1 MRITGL
7 LAIAIAALALASC
20 GSWIG
25 GAKKTDPL
33 KGERISVLTLDSSL
47 KPDERIQDLEVRLP
61 KPYLDPDWPQPGG
74 VPSHAN
80 QHLAAAG
87 SLATLWRANAGNG
100 SDSEA
105 QLLAQP
111 IIADGRVFVLDAE
124 AGLAA
129 FNAETGKQDWR
140 VRLTPDNERE
150 GPRGGGVA
158 YAGGRLYVTT
168 GFAVVF
174 ALDPKDGKEIWRRSV
189 TGPMRAGPTVSAGRV
204 FVVTVSNELH
214 ALATDD
220 GRELWTHSGITEV
233 AGLLGGA
240 SPAVEGE
247 VVIVPYSSGELYALQ
262 AENGRVLWN
271 ESLSPLRRTDPVSSL
286 AHIKGLPV
294 ADRGRVY
301 AISNSG
307 RMLAI
312 DLRSGARVWEQGIG
326 GTEAPWVA
334 GEFVYVITTGAEVVC
349 ISRLD
354 GRVRWVSP
362 LPRYE
367 NEKSKEDPILWT
379 GPVLAGDRLLVGGS
393 NREMWSLSPYN
404 GKPLGRVKL
413 GSGVRISPA
422 VANGTIYVLTDD
434 ANLVA
439 LR

>member
-1 MRITGL
+1 MLVAAVGVC
-7 LAIAIAALALASC
+7 ALAAC
-20 GSWIG
+20 GSWMG
-25 GAKKTDPL
+25 GSKKGDAL
-33 KGERISVLTLDSSL
+33 KGERISVLALDTTL

-80 QHLAAAG
+80 HHLAAAG
-87 SLATLWRANAGNG
+87 GLAQLWRADAGSG

-111 IIADGRVFVLDAE
+111 IVADGQVFVLDSE
-124 AGLAA
+124 ARLTA
-129 FNAETGKQDWR
+129 FDAETGRQRWR
-140 VRLTPDNERE
+140 VRLTPDNEGE

-158 YAGGRLYVTT
+158 YFGGKLYVTT
-168 GFAVVF
+168 GFALVF
-174 ALDPKDGKEIWRRSV
+174 ALDPKTGKEIWRHFVS
-189 TGPMRAGPTVSAGRV
+189 GPMRAGPTVAASRV
-204 FVVTVSNELH
+204 FVVTVANELH
-214 ALATDD
+214 ALAADD
-220 GRELWTHSGITEV
+220 GHELWVHSGITEV

-262 AENGRVLWN
+262 VENGRVIWN

-301 AISNSG
+301 AVSNSG

-312 DLRSGARVWEQGIG
+312 DLRSGARIWEQGIG

-334 GEFVYVITTGAEVVC
+334 GEFVYVLSTGAEVVC
-349 ISRLD
+349 ISRRD

-367 NEKSKEDPILWT
+367 NEKSKDDPIRWT

-393 NREMWSLSPYN
+393 NREVWSISPYT
-404 GKPLGRVKL
+404 GKPMGRVKL
-413 GSGVRISPA
+413 GAGVLISPA
-422 VANGTIYVLTDD
+422 VANGTLYYLTED
-434 ANLVA
+434 AKLVA